1 MNRVNGNKNYI
12 VSKQFTSIAIGL
24 FAILAFTLNFANR
37 DKTKLTEVQLGEKL
51 FFEKTLSLD
60 STISCASCH
69 KPEFGFADNVPFS
82 VGVGGKKGKR
92 NAPAVM
98 NMIGRDLLFFDG
110 RAKDLEDQV
119 HFPIEDAN
127 EMNLSYT
134 IAVARLNKNKQYR
147 KWFSDVYKEKP
158 TKENVALAIAAFER
172 SMETN
177 NTLFDHRTDKTK
189 TQMSASAERGR
200 QLFVGSKAKCFDCH
214 FTPDFTGDE
223 FRNIGMYDGVVRK
236 DRGRFEITKDSN
248 DLGKF
253 KVPGLRNIAVTGPY
267 MHDGSMKTLREVID
281 YYDNPFKT
289 IANPINIDT
298 LLQKPLGLSEQEK
311 QDLEAFLN
319 ALTDERFIKK

>member
-1 MNRVNGNKNYI
+1 MFSETNYTI
-12 VSKQFTSIAIGL
+12 PVYRYLIAFIFIGSTIGFSL
-24 FAILAFTLNFANR
+24 GFADVEKA
-37 DKTKLTEVQLGEKL
+37 KLTEIQLGEKL

-60 STISCASCH
+60 SSISCGSCH
-69 KPEFGFADNVPFS
+69 KPEFGFADNVQFS
-82 VGVGGKKGKR
+82 IGVGGKLGKR
-92 NAPAVM
+92 NAPSVM

-110 RAKDLEDQV
+110 RAKDLEDQA

-147 KWFSDVYKEKP
+147 KWFREVYKDKP
-158 TKENVALAIAAFER
+158 TAENVALAIAAFER

-189 TQMSASAERGR
+189 SQMSTSAERGR
-200 QLFVGSKAKCFDCH
+200 ALFVGSKAKCFDCH

-223 FRNIGMYDGVVRK
+223 FRNIGLYDGTVRK

-267 MHDGSMKTLREVID
+267 MHDGSMKTLREVIE
-281 YYDNPFKT
+281 YYDNPYKT
-289 IANPINIDT
+289 IANPINIDS
-298 LLQKPLGLSEQEK
+298 LLQKPLGLTEQEM
-311 QDLEAFLN
+311 QDLEAFMN
-319 ALTDERFIKK
+319 ALTDERFVRK

>member
-1 MNRVNGNKNYI
+1 MLNGSNNKIPIFKYTLPLA
-12 VSKQFTSIAIGL
+12 FIGL
-24 FAILAFTLNFANR
+24 CIGFSLGFS
-37 DKTKLTEVQLGEKL
+37 DSEKTKLTEVQLGEKL

-127 EMNLSYT
+127 EMNLSYI

-147 KWFSDVYKEKP
+147 KWFREVYKEKP

-200 QLFVGSKAKCFDCH
+200 VLFVGSKAKCFDCH

-223 FRNIGMYDGVVRK
+223 FRNIGLYDGVVRK

-289 IANPINIDT
+289 IAKPINIDT
-298 LLQKPLGLSEQEK
+298 LLQKPLGLTEQEK
-311 QDLEAFLN
+311 QDLEAFLR

>member
-1 MNRVNGNKNYI
+1 MNHADGNKIRI
-12 VSKQFTSIAIGL
+12 VSTQSITIALGL
-24 FAILAFTLNFANR
+24 FALLALTLNFANR

-82 VGVGGKKGKR
+82 IGVGGKKGKR

-134 IAVARLNKNKQYR
+134 IAIARLNRNKQYR
-147 KWFSDVYKEKP
+147 KWFSEVYKDKP

-200 QLFVGSKAKCFDCH
+200 ALFVGSKAKCFDCH

-223 FRNIGMYDGVVRK
+223 FRNIGLYDGVVRK
-236 DRGRFEITKDSN
+236 DAGRFDITKDSS

>member
-1 MNRVNGNKNYI
+1 MFSGTN
-12 VSKQFTSIAIGL
+12 FTIPIYKYLIAFIFIG
-24 FAILAFTLNFANR
+24 FTIGFSLGFT
-37 DKTKLTEVQLGEKL
+37 DVEKTKLTEIQLGEKL

-200 QLFVGSKAKCFDCH
+200 ALFVGSKAKCFDCH

-223 FRNIGMYDGVVRK
+223 FRNIGLYDGEVRK

-298 LLQKPLGLSEQEK
+298 LLQKPLGLTEQEK

-319 ALTDERFIKK
+319 ALTDERFVKK